1 MTEAETITTNVASTS
16 SNVAAVSSS
25 KSTANTS
32 TAKTAFQE
40 DRNGENEQQND
51 EVESLKAE
59 LARYKKA
66 SDKNAKEAAENKRLL
81 NDYEKQLRAF
91 KSAEQIAAEEQKAK
105 EEAKDK
111 LIDDLTKKVA
121 HAEMVKTVISKLG
134 TNEDTGS
141 EIAEYLYGAADA
153 DAALTAFQKLLK
165 AQEKSLRLEF
175 GKVPAPGAGGAN
187 GEDAETQ
194 KAVELAKKIGRERAM
209 SAKSLKDT
217 LGGYIR

>member
-1 MTEAETITTNVASTS
+1 MTEEETITTEVAPTI
-16 SNVAAVSSS
+16 SNVAAVSSYE
-25 KSTANTS
+25 STANTS

-59 LARYKKA
+59 LARYKK
-66 SDKNAKEAAENKRLL
+66 EAAENKRLL

-91 KSAEQIAAEEQKAK
+91 KSAEQIAVEEQKAK

-153 DAALTAFQKLLK
+153 DAALTVFQKLLK

-175 GKVPAPGAGGAN
+175 GKIPAPGAGGAN
-187 GEDAETQ
+187 GEDAEMQ
-194 KAVELAKKIGRERAM
+194 KAINLAKELGRERAGTG
-209 SAKSLKDT
+209 KSIKES
-217 LGGYIR
+217 LGKYAL